1 MSLYCKSRAATEIS
15 TLWEA
20 ARKITVWGEAVEKCI
35 CRSCPSGQ
43 PLFLPGRYMGPKWP
57 VFPEK
62 PEGKCSTFQISASN
76 EKH

>member
-20 ARKITVWGEAVEKCI
+20 ARKISAWGEAVEKCG
-35 CRSCPSGQ
+35 CRSCPE
-43 PLFLPGRYMGPKWP
+43 WTA
-57 VFPEK
+57 
-62 PEGKCSTFQISASN
+62 STSARQVCGAKVACFSREARREMFHFSNFSNN